1 LVREP
6 IEASESGVRLRLRVL
21 PRASKSELAGIRG
34 DALCIRLTAPPVEG
48 AANQALLR
56 FLAERLGV
64 RPAAVRIITGL
75 TNRQKLVEVE
85 GLAPAEAKARLG
97 LS

>member
-1 LVREP
+1 MREP

>member
-1 LVREP
+1 VREP
-6 IEASESGVRLRLRVL
+6 IQASESGFRLRLRVL

-64 RPAAVRIITGL
+64 SPAAVRIITGL
-75 TNRQKLVEVE
+75 TSRQKLVEVE

>member
-1 LVREP
+1 VREP
-6 IEASESGVRLRLRVL
+6 IEASESGFRLRLRVL

-75 TNRQKLVEVE
+75 TSRQKLVEVE

>member
-1 LVREP
+1 VREP
-6 IEASESGVRLRLRVL
+6 IEASEAGVRLRLRVL
-21 PRASKSELAGIRG
+21 PRASKSELAGVRG
-34 DALCIRLTAPPVEG
+34 DALCVRLTAPPVEG

-64 RPAAVRIITGL
+64 RPAALRILSGL
-75 TNRQKLVEVE
+75 TGRQKLVEVE
-85 GLAPAEAKARLG
+85 GLSPEGAKARLG